1 MNSGL
6 TEIFVSALMAGAML
20 WIIGKY
26 LDIFLLKKPLKASTM
41 FVWGLYFI
49 YQFYAEY
56 GKGNGSIFM
65 LLLNVGLI
73 FFVCFLGYE
82 GSVFTKLFHTILICA
97 IGALME
103 MMTYFCLQF
112 LLPSHTVVFNSFGS
126 VLSKFLF
133 IILIILLNMKL
144 GNYSKKRLPAK
155 YIAMLL
161 VIPVAS
167 VFIANDIFLL
177 DNEAGSIRS
186 MLSFSLLLAIN
197 CFIFEICQRIYENM
211 ETEHENIVFAQQ
223 LELMSKHTDQQKQMY
238 ERQREFRHNIKNYCI
253 GLRVNIEHDD
263 RDKALD
269 MLDHMLDVGKP
280 EEEILVNSGNDLID
294 SLINYKYY
302 EAKKY
307 NIQVETDILIPVE
320 IPKVGYGDLTIILGN
335 LIDNAIEAAA
345 ICQKVRMV
353 NIVIEVK
360 RNELIIDIRNTYEKE
375 PCMDKQGE
383 FMTGKADGEKHGF
396 GIKSVKKAVEK
407 YDGNVAF
414 DMKEGVFEAVVI
426 INLG

>member
-1 MNSGL
+1 
-6 TEIFVSALMAGAML
+6 
-20 WIIGKY
+20 
-26 LDIFLLKKPLKASTM
+26 
-41 FVWGLYFI
+41 
-49 YQFYAEY
+49 
-56 GKGNGSIFM
+56 
-65 LLLNVGLI
+65 
-73 FFVCFLGYE
+73 
-82 GSVFTKLFHTILICA
+82 
-97 IGALME
+97 
-103 MMTYFCLQF
+103 
-112 LLPSHTVVFNSFGS
+112 
-126 VLSKFLF
+126 
-133 IILIILLNMKL
+133 
-144 GNYSKKRLPAK
+144 
-155 YIAMLL
+155 
-161 VIPVAS
+161 
-167 VFIANDIFLL
+167 
-177 DNEAGSIRS
+177 

-223 LELMSKHTDQQKQMY
+223 LALMSKHTDQQKQMY

-320 IPKVGYGDLTIILGN
+320 IPKVGYGDLAIILGN
-335 LIDNAIEAAA
+335 LIDNAIEVAA

-360 RNELIIDIRNTYEKE
+360 RNEMILDI
-375 PCMDKQGE
+375 
-383 FMTGKADGEKHGF
+383 
-396 GIKSVKKAVEK
+396 
-407 YDGNVAF
+407 
-414 DMKEGVFEAVVI
+414 
-426 INLG
+426 